1 MNVIMIG
8 AGNVATHIALRLKEK
23 GHTPIQIWS
32 RTEESAKTLA
42 EQTGSRPVTSIDDIR
57 TDADIYI
64 ISVKDDATWRETNKR
79 HSDTYCGINGDGR
92 TGRKLQ
98 ALRRALSYADILK
111 G

>member
-42 EQTGSRPVTSIDDIR
+42 D
-57 TDADIYI
+57 
-64 ISVKDDATWRETNKR
+64 
-79 HSDTYCGINGDGR
+79 
-92 TGRKLQ
+92 RK
-98 ALRRALSYADILK
+98 SSCDEH
-111 G
+111 